1 MSKNSENIKRFDL
14 VFNKYDHGN
23 LCVVVSDRIEVSS
36 FNDGYA
42 SSDSILPVD
51 LTSPSSY
58 SSGNAYVC
66 FDVSTQKYIVVF
78 EHNIQKANF
87 KDEYDAYIP
96 YDYGTSQIKMAMSLI
111 ALSDKL
117 RGAPVLKKM
126 LEKCLEK
133 LKEDE

>member
-1 MSKNSENIKRFDL
+1 M
-14 VFNKYDHGN
+14 
-23 LCVVVSDRIEVSS
+23 
-36 FNDGYA
+36 
-42 SSDSILPVD
+42 
-51 LTSPSSY
+51 TSPSSY
-58 SSGNAYVC
+58 SSGNTYVC

-96 YDYGTSQIKMAMSLI
+96 YDYGTSQIKVAMSLI

-117 RGAPVLKKM
+117 GGTPVLKKM
-126 LEKCLEK
+126 LEKCLEE